1 MFHTNLLPNIL
12 NGSGDE
18 VYFVVFAIFSN
29 GSHLVFS
36 T

>member
-1 MFHTNLLPNIL
+1 MFHPNLQPTTS
-12 NGSGDE
+12 NGSGEE

-29 GSHLVFS
+29 GSHLGFL